1 MNQDYFYL
9 SLRGNIFLLKNNY
22 LFEIKYESK
31 VDYVKVRAV
40 TVDNASLRMRYIIG
54 QDWKKYVDSGMVKI
68 YKELKLPD
76 KPNEKEKQL
85 ITFKE
90 MWR

>member
-1 MNQDYFYL
+1 M
-9 SLRGNIFLLKNNY
+9 LKNNY

>member
-1 MNQDYFYL
+1 
-9 SLRGNIFLLKNNY
+9 LKNNY